1 MVDAGPIHD
10 GIITDYANI
19 HDSKYA
25 GLAHQVKHP
34 TLYGPRDPS
43 LRITAERVDLLV
55 NVQTGERQRL
65 MVNFRNIGLRCE
77 RETQESSGWVLS

>member
-10 GIITDYANI
+10 GRVTGYVNI
-19 HDSKYA
+19 NESKYA
-25 GLAHQVKHP
+25 GLAHLVKHP

-43 LRITAERVDLLV
+43 LRITAERVDLPV

-77 RETQESSGWVLS
+77 RETQESSGGVLS